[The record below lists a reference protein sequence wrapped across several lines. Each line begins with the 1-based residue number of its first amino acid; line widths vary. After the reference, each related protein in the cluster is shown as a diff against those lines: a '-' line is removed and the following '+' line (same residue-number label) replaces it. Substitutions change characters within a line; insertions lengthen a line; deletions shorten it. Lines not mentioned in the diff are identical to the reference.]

1 MRPAHRGGRQKI
13 VPNSLRLPYFA
24 SYFFS
29 FFFSQSRRACL
40 SAGRP
45 QRNARLLTIFC
56 FGEISIYCSRGAISF
71 FCAGSCGPLGLASGG
86 LGGLATLRAIFFFVQ
101 RRRACL
107 SADRPQRNN
116 SQFFAPYLLWSL
128 PRRIAGPPRR
138 IFFLQR
144 RRDLSAEVGAKK
156 LWSARFDFRR

>member
-1 MRPAHRGGRQKI
+1 MRPALRGGRQKI

-29 FFFSQSRRACL
+29 FFFSQRRRACL

-86 LGGLATLRAIFFFVQ
+86 LGGLATLRAIFFSCK
-101 RRRACL
+101 A
-107 SADRPQRNN
+107 AEPQRNS
-116 SQFFAPYLLWSL
+116 SQFFAPSLLCSL

-138 IFFLQR
+138 IFFRAEAQR
-144 RRDLSAEVGAKK
+144 RKK
-156 LWSARFDFRR
+156 IVVCSV